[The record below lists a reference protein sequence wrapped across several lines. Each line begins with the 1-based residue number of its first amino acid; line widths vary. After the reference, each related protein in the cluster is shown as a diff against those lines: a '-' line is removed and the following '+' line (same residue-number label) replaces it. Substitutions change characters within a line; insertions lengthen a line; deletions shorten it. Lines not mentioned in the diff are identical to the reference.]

1 MLPLL
6 LATLTALD
14 ADLVVFGATPA
25 GIAAALHAAPA
36 GHRVVLVEPSARI
49 GGMLTGG
56 LSYSDFRSLESV
68 RGAYRDY
75 MSRAHQHYVRTYG
88 PDSLQARDSFFGAHA
103 EPRVSLAVLR
113 EMLAGHANIQVLTS
127 RRLLSASAQLRAGH
141 RHIHSLTTDRESIT
155 ARVFIDAS
163 YEGDLAA
170 AAGFTPR
177 IGRESRHEFQ
187 ERLAGHIYFRNG
199 AILDG
204 STGAGD
210 RKLQCY
216 NFRVTMTDRPDL
228 AVPVTQPP
236 GYDRSRYAPIAAAFR
251 DGRLKHAI
259 TDGKTPDSRAGVLR
273 LQRIANGKS
282 DMNDI
287 NTSPVGLA
295 LPGENWDYPE
305 ASPARR
311 REIHDAHR
319 RYAQGL
325 LFYLQNDPDLPA
337 SARAE
342 ARAWS
347 LCRDEFEDTG
357 HFPDTFYV
365 REARRFLGRRVFTE
379 HDVAADPVAL
389 RATRIP
395 DSIAIGDY
403 PINSHGVDHPR
414 DPYPDV
420 REGYL
425 VFGTLPFQVP
435 YGVMVPIAS
444 ANLLVPVALSASHVG
459 FGALRM
465 EPTWTAIG
473 QAAGLAAAQML
484 RRRVTPD
491 RVDVPLLQSELHRR
505 GAATFYFS
513 DLDPASPDWALA
525 QRLGHL
531 GYFHDPKSGPMP
543 VRTVTYGLQY
553 SPPPAHHA
561 ADLDAPPSVATL
573 TYWRNLFG
581 RSLPIGRTRGEI
593 LRQIGAALFQSKK

>member
-1 MLPLL
+1 MLPFL

-14 ADLVVFGATPA
+14 ADVVVFGATPA
-25 GIAAALHAAPA
+25 GIAAALHAAPGGA
-36 GHRVVLVEPSARI
+36 RVVVVEPSARI

-75 MSRAHQHYVRTYG
+75 MDRVHRHYLRTYG
-88 PDSLQARDSFFGAHA
+88 PDSPQGRDCFFGAHA
-103 EPRVSLAVLR
+103 EPHVSLNVLR
-113 EMLAGHANIQVLTS
+113 EMLAEHPNIQVLTT
-127 RRLLSASAQLRAGH
+127 RRLVNASAQVRNG
-141 RHIHSLTTDRESIT
+141 RRFVRTLTTDRESIT

-170 AAGFTPR
+170 AAGFRSR
-177 IGRESRHEFQ
+177 IGRESRQEFH

-204 STGAGD
+204 STGAAD

-216 NFRVTMTDRPDL
+216 NFRVTMTDRADI
-228 AVPVTQPP
+228 AVPVTEPP

-251 DGRLKHAI
+251 DGRLKYAI
-259 TDGKTPDSRAGVLR
+259 TEGKTPDTRAGVLR

-305 ASPARR
+305 SSSARR
-311 REIHDAHR
+311 REIHEAHR

-325 LFYLQNDPDLPA
+325 IYYLQNDPDLPA
-337 SARAE
+337 TARAE

-347 LCRDEFEDTG
+347 LCRDEFEESG
-357 HFPDTFYV
+357 HFPDTLYV
-365 REARRFLGRRVFTE
+365 REARRFLGDRVFTE

-420 REGYL
+420 REGYV

-435 YGVMVPIAS
+435 YGVMIPRQS
-444 ANLLVPVALSASHVG
+444 ANLLVPVALSASHIG

-473 QAAGLAAAQML
+473 QAAGLAAVQL
-484 RRRVTPD
+484 LSRRITANRL
-491 RVDVPLLQSELHRR
+491 DVALLQAELHRR
-505 GAATFYFS
+505 GAATFYLA
-513 DLDPASPDWALA
+513 DLSPTSPDWALA

-543 VRTVTYGLQY
+543 VRTVNYGLQY
-553 SPPPAHHA
+553 SAPPAHHA
-561 ADLDAPPSVATL
+561 ADLDSPASPSTL
-573 TYWRNLFG
+573 AHWRRLFG
-581 RSLPIGRTRGEI
+581 RSLPAGQTRGQI
-593 LRQIGAALFQSKK
+593 LRQIDAALLQSKK